1 MKIALKY
8 QFQILISAIK
18 YQFLKVTRKCN
29 LTWKLETS
37 VFTDPKNP
45 VQLLPKLV
53 NNLFQWMIFFNFTN
67 ISTCIY
73 YVLMTRKRQQSS
85 GKFMIW
91 KIFIVKWR
99 SFQFSTKFEKS
110 LSCLHLK
117 ETSPI
122 CSKTL
127 VVQN

>member
-1 MKIALKY
+1 MKIARKY

-18 YQFLKVTRKCN
+18 YQFLKFTRKCN

-45 VQLLPKLV
+45 VQFLPKLV

-85 GKFMIW
+85 GKFMIL
-91 KIFIVKWR
+91 KIFMVKWR
-99 SFQFSTKFEKS
+99 SFQFSTKFEKI
-110 LSCLHLK
+110 LLCLHLK
-117 ETSPI
+117 EISSI

>member
-18 YQFLKVTRKCN
+18 YQFLEVTRKCN

-117 ETSPI
+117 EISPI
-122 CSKTL
+122 CSKTS

>member
-45 VQLLPKLV
+45 VQFLPKLV

-67 ISTCIY
+67 TSTCIY

-117 ETSPI
+117 EISSI

>member
-85 GKFMIW
+85 GKLMIW

-117 ETSPI
+117 EISPI